1 MPGNGRLII
10 DATEKREQWPVD
22 TIRGHMCTS
31 VFKEASLSGQV
42 RAVSGSAGITL
53 HYKESAV
60 EDFWTRQGPSSH
72 TRKHLLNFPVILKIL
87 LLDMNAFG

>member
-1 MPGNGRLII
+1 MLLKRGNSGLE
-10 DATEKREQWPVD
+10 TPSEGTCVP
-22 TIRGHMCTS
+22 

-72 TRKHLLNFPVILKIL
+72 TWKHLLNFPVILKIL
-87 LLDMNAFG
+87 L